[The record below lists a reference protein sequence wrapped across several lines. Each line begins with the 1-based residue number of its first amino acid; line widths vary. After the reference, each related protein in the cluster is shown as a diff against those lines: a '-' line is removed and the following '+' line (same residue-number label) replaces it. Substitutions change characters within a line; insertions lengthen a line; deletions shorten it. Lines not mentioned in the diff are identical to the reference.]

1 MNLPMTMSLQ
11 TASFEEFITIIAAAL
26 GCGLLIGLERERSKL
41 KHEYKTFAGFRSFA
55 ISSLLGAICFLFGTE
70 IGIVGALLI
79 GAISIVSLKNQP
91 NDPGVTTELAFIMT
105 YFIGA
110 LCIWNIS
117 LAAGL
122 AVIMTIILLAKQS
135 MHGIASQWIT
145 ESELRDGIFLLA
157 LLLIALPL
165 VPNKP
170 FWGPV
175 LNPHVILKLLTLI
188 LFVQA
193 LAHICKAAF
202 IF

>member
-1 MNLPMTMSLQ
+1 
-11 TASFEEFITIIAAAL
+11 
-26 GCGLLIGLERERSKL
+26 
-41 KHEYKTFAGFRSFA
+41 
-55 ISSLLGAICFLFGTE
+55 
-70 IGIVGALLI
+70 
-79 GAISIVSLKNQP
+79 
-91 NDPGVTTELAFIMT
+91 MT

-122 AVIMTIILLAKQS
+122 AVIMTTILIAKQS

-193 LAHICKAAF
+193 LAHIAKRLLSSKMLYCF
-202 IF
+202 LL

>member
-11 TASFEEFITIIAAAL
+11 TLSFEEFITTIAAAL
-26 GCGLLIGLERERSKL
+26 GCGLLVGLERERSKL

-55 ISSLLGAICFLFGTE
+55 ISSLLGAVCFLFGTA

-122 AVIMTIILLAKQS
+122 AVIMTIILLENNQC
-135 MHGIASQWIT
+135 T
-145 ESELRDGIFLLA
+145 
-157 LLLIALPL
+157 ALPVNGL
-165 VPNKP
+165 PNRNCATG
-170 FWGPV
+170 FFY
-175 LNPHVILKLLTLI
+175 LLY
-188 LFVQA
+188 F
-193 LAHICKAAF
+193 
-202 IF
+202 

>member
-1 MNLPMTMSLQ
+1 MQLVPYSEQ
-11 TASFEEFITIIAAAL
+11 FV
-26 GCGLLIGLERERSKL
+26 
-41 KHEYKTFAGFRSFA
+41 
-55 ISSLLGAICFLFGTE
+55 LFGTA

-145 ESELRDGIFLLA
+145 ESELRDGIFTCSTS
-157 LLLIALPL
+157 
-165 VPNKP
+165 NC
-170 FWGPV
+170 F
-175 LNPHVILKLLTLI
+175 TLSS
-188 LFVQA
+188 Q
-193 LAHICKAAF
+193 
-202 IF
+202 